1 MYMTMIPGPNNEM
14 ITASIAPAYGS
25 TANYY
30 QGTQGK
36 KTIATGG
43 TFPKT
48 VVSGSITTYG
58 NPVLI
63 MCSGDANPSA
73 GGTYGVI
80 QLYRGSTALC
90 QTIQYES
97 SDANENVPY
106 NISCIDPVSAGTYT
120 YYMKVNEM
128 AGGNTDFG
136 ESSSPN
142 FILTELSRV

>member
-1 MYMTMIPGPNNEM
+1 MPIIPGPNNQL
-14 ITASIAPAYGS
+14 ITQSAAPVYGS

-43 TFPKT
+43 TFPKV

-73 GGTYGVI
+73 IGVYGII
-80 QLYRGSTALC
+80 QLYRDTTALC

-106 NISCIDPVSAGTYT
+106 NISCVDPVSAGTYT
-120 YYMKVNEM
+120 YYMKVNAM
-128 AGGNTDFG
+128 GGGNTDFG
-136 ESSSPN
+136 EASSPN